1 MYWDNGLLSNKGF
14 FTLALCFYFEGFF
27 HSLFFLHQRT
37 EGNNFFAGIW
47 SFLGVMALFFFVQFF
62 SITCWLTVVLERT
75 LIHQVT
81 FFCCSLFEGG
91 DTEILSKMSC
101 KWSLAIS
108 CEDEIQSFIS
118 YANWK
123 KLLEKVL
130 GVYAVNLVKNY
141 SNVIQSLFF
150 CTFFL
155 I

>member
-1 MYWDNGLLSNKGF
+1 
-14 FTLALCFYFEGFF
+14 
-27 HSLFFLHQRT
+27 
-37 EGNNFFAGIW
+37 
-47 SFLGVMALFFFVQFF
+47 MALFFFIQFF

-81 FFCCSLFEGG
+81 FFCCSLFEG
-91 DTEILSKMSC
+91 EILKYLVKLSC

-130 GVYAVNLVKNY
+130 GVYAVNLVKKY
-141 SNVIQSLFF
+141 SNAIQSLFF

-155 I
+155 YRVRK